1 VGADT
6 KWTDERFDKLQ
17 KRGDP
22 DADKV
27 ITAHAALKSDLKG
40 VDLVQDIAHNLRLQE
55 NCSDPVREYLDLSPA
70 LPDWADAGK
79 LARGSQFFEDNGL
92 WIGMA
97 LFGAS
102 LPEGYSAARGAHVL
116 ILTGRMVDD
125 VVRRVYETAQMIFDS
140 MAADEGIRP
149 GHSGYDDIRRVRLMH
164 AAVRYLILHDA
175 SADWDLREGLPV
187 NQEDLLG
194 TLMTFTQVV
203 FEAMDKMGL
212 DGDTQGREAYLHRWC
227 VVGYL
232 LGIEEDLVRD
242 LTLDDA
248 VEITTVIRRRQ
259 RRPSQDGHD
268 LGTALVCAL
277 EASVHVSF
285 LRSLPPSLI
294 RWWVGKEVAEI
305 NGIAGHASLEW
316 LFDTSAKFMR
326 AIRLESRQNDPF
338 HFVVRRI
345 TAHVGRTTLK
355 AFDNAG
361 RAGNRGHFELPT
373 QLHKKVRP
381 LRYWTLRIRVIAPRP
396 MTPRARRRQEAIRN
410 CGQATPSRAPVQ

>member
-1 VGADT
+1 VGVDT
-6 KWTDERFDKLQ
+6 KWTDERFDELQ
-17 KRGDP
+17 ERGDP
-22 DADKV
+22 DADAV
-27 ITAHAALKSDLKG
+27 ISAHAALKSDLKG

-55 NCSDPVREYLDLSPA
+55 NCSDPVREYLEGSPV
-70 LPDWADAGK
+70 LPEWADADK
-79 LARGSQFFEDNGL
+79 LTRGSRFFEDNGL

-125 VVRRVYETAQMIFDS
+125 VVRRVYETAQMIFDA
-140 MAADEGIRP
+140 MATDDGIQP
-149 GHSGYDDIRRVRLMH
+149 GQAGYDDIRRVRLMH

-175 SADWDLREGLPV
+175 SADCDLREGLPV

-194 TLMTFTQVV
+194 TLMTFTQIV

-212 DGDTQGREAYLHRWC
+212 DDDIEGREAYLHRWC

-242 LTLDDA
+242 LTLEDA
-248 VEITTVIRRRQ
+248 AEITTVIRRRQ

-277 EASVHVSF
+277 QASVHVGF
-285 LRSLPPSLI
+285 MRSLPPSLI
-294 RWWVGKEVAEI
+294 RWWVGQEVAEI
-305 NGIAGHASLEW
+305 NGIEGHTSLEW
-316 LFDTSAKFMR
+316 LFNTSAKVMR

-373 QLHKKVRP
+373 ELHKKVRP
-381 LRYWTLRIRVIAPRP
+381 LRYWTLRIRPIAPR
-396 MTPRARRRQEAIRN
+396 TTSRRARRRHEAIRN
-410 CGQATPSRAPVQ
+410 CGRATQSPAPDQ